1 MKFRES
7 KINLKKTKESQ
18 QLENTG
24 FSVHSLTDK
33 CLCTAENW
41 EVRLK
46 SGPKFS
52 LKARH
57 FF

>member
-1 MKFRES
+1 MNLKL
-7 KINLKKTKESQ
+7 NLKKTKESQ
-18 QLENTG
+18 QLENIV
-24 FSVHSLTDK
+24 FSIHSLTDK